1 MDHSISVPTILFH
14 SSDLLTWIPLKVY
27 NRFSGNECV
36 SNNDSF
42 LSASFHHDRTLLSGE
57 NFELDF
63 KVFKGLNNNSR
74 YTGESSKE
82 EKF

>member
-1 MDHSISVPTILFH
+1 MRTILFH

-27 NRFSGNECV
+27 NRLSGNECV

-42 LSASFHHDRTLLSGE
+42 LSASFHHDRALLSGE

-63 KVFKGLNNNSR
+63 KGLNNNSR
-74 YTGESSKE
+74 YTEELLKE

>member
-1 MDHSISVPTILFH
+1 MRTILFH

-27 NRFSGNECV
+27 NRLSGNECV

-63 KVFKGLNNNSR
+63 KGLNHNSR
-74 YTGESSKE
+74 YTEELLKE